1 MITPSFNSAATIDR
15 TITSVLS
22 QNYPNL
28 EYIIVDGASTDAT
41 LDRVRSYGDRITHVI
56 SEPDHGISEAFNKGI
71 RMATG
76 DVIGIINS
84 DDYLL
89 AGALQKVNEAFDGT
103 TDIYQGN
110 ILMRDPA
117 TGYECREV
125 PSERFPVMPFFCH
138 VAHQGMFVTPQAYR
152 RIGLYD
158 ESVRWPMDLEFLM
171 RAYRLHAS
179 FRRINYDMAVFVAG
193 GFTSNDIRR
202 KKADYL
208 HIVRSNGGSWLQ
220 AQIYYRYLVLTQVA
234 KHILNKISP
243 NFGQKLRYR
252 RAK

>member
-1 MITPSFNSAATIDR
+1 MITPSFNSAATIGR

-28 EYIIVDGASTDAT
+28 EYIIVDGASTDNT
-41 LDRVRSYGDRITHVI
+41 LDRVRSYGDRITHVL

-89 AGALQKVNEAFDGT
+89 AGALQKVNEAFDGI

-110 ILMRDPA
+110 ILMRDPV

-125 PSERFPVMPFFCH
+125 PSERPPVLPFT
-138 VAHQGMFVTPQAYR
+138 A
-152 RIGLYD
+152 
-158 ESVRWPMDLEFLM
+158 
-171 RAYRLHAS
+171 
-179 FRRINYDMAVFVAG
+179 
-193 GFTSNDIRR
+193 
-202 KKADYL
+202 
-208 HIVRSNGGSWLQ
+208 
-220 AQIYYRYLVLTQVA
+220 
-234 KHILNKISP
+234 
-243 NFGQKLRYR
+243 
-252 RAK
+252 